1 MLATDMTTS
10 GSADEKARWTFK
22 MFDTDASG
30 TIEMAEMIEI
40 LEALYDTAGFNK
52 ETVGTRAKD
61 LFESLDLNKDGTL
74 GEDEF
79 VKACVEDKEILSVLN
94 SCNYR

>member
-10 GSADEKARWTFK
+10 GSAEEKARWTFK

-30 TIEMAEMIEI
+30 TIEMSEMLEI
-40 LEALYDTAGFNK
+40 LETLYETAGFNK
-52 ETVGTRAKD
+52 EVVVSRATD
-61 LFESLDLNKDGTL
+61 LFRSLDLNKDGQL

-79 VKACVEDKEILSVLN
+79 VKACVEDKEILAVLN
-94 SCNYR
+94 ACGYR

>member
-22 MFDTDASG
+22 MFDTDGSG
-30 TIEMAEMIEI
+30 TIEITEMVEI

-52 ETVGTRAKD
+52 DTVGTRARE

-94 SCNYR
+94 SSSYR

>member
-10 GSADEKARWTFK
+10 GSAEEKARWTFK

-30 TIEMAEMIEI
+30 TIEMSEMVEI
-40 LEALYDTAGFNK
+40 LETLYETAGFNK
-52 ETVGTRAKD
+52 EEVVSRATD
-61 LFESLDLNKDGTL
+61 LFRSLDLNKDGQL

-79 VKACVEDKEILSVLN
+79 VKACVEDKEILAVIN
-94 SCNYR
+94 ACGYR